1 MLSEE
6 LSAEGRAGMCQ
17 NGKGRRERRGR
28 GQKPIAVV
36 LNVSMFDV
44 KKGKGFKCYGERGKG
59 EEKELA
65 RTLRGEVPAMTWDK
79 CSRSKTVK
87 DNSIQVPDEI
97 FCCVR
102 VSV

>member
-6 LSAEGRAGMCQ
+6 LSAEGGAGMCQ

-44 KKGKGFKCYGERGKG
+44 KKGKGFKCYGERGEG

-65 RTLRGEVPAMTWDK
+65 RTRRERGSGYDVGQMQP
-79 CSRSKTVK
+79 
-87 DNSIQVPDEI
+87 Q
-97 FCCVR
+97 
-102 VSV
+102 